1 MIKKRVLALMLT
13 AAVVTANLP
22 ISNAFAGEFNRTS
35 MDKTLNLQ
43 EIKSEAMKL
52 YEKQKNEE
60 KSMET
65 DLYTEE
71 VGKTLKADDN
81 VRVIVTLENGSG
93 FSRGVASHENYQI
106 QTNTL
111 NKMKKSNIDFEV
123 RHQFTEEVNTI
134 TGDMKFGDLEKI
146 KELDDVVSV
155 RLARE
160 YKVNLNNSNSMIQ
173 GQKVWEEYGYKGEGM
188 VVAVLDTGFQVDHPD
203 FVLGEKGKDGAKL
216 TEENLKETLNNT
228 EVDDIYYTEKF
239 PTGYDWAN
247 MDNDIS
253 PAHPVYD
260 SHGMHVAGIVG
271 ANGDIEN
278 GGVKGIAPEVQIV
291 GERVFSDNGAG
302 YEDDIIAG
310 IKHAV
315 AVGADVINMSL
326 GSDSGFVLED
336 SDLMQIE
343 VQKASKAG
351 VLVVISAGNAY
362 YSTQDFYANRPNP
375 YASNFDIG
383 TVGDPAVSSY
393 ALSVA
398 SVDNNK
404 ITANIAELSNG
415 ERFEYLN
422 QVRLTES
429 MAKALGNEEYEIVK
443 LEGFKDSDFASVD
456 CDGKIVLIPCED
468 YQSIYPSIQAT
479 ARRYG
484 VKGII
489 LYGSYINYYN
499 VDSAY
504 GVPVVA
510 TSKSNGQKI
519 IDSIAKEGT
528 LKVKFTEKTTVV
540 PFTEN
545 ANISDFS
552 SWGTSSTLDFK
563 PEIAGVGGEIYSTVP
578 DSQHTTMSGTSM
590 AAPQI
595 AGAAAIY
602 LQSMKKN
609 GAELNFES
617 VMDAKNV
624 LMNNTVI
631 LEDTSAGLPYS
642 TRNQGAGLLQLENA
656 LNAPVMVYDADAE
669 AQNRGAIALKE
680 IGATFDINLA
690 LKPLIDKALDYDLYV
705 DLYTDGRENQE
716 VDINRD
722 GVTDYTK
729 EVVNL
734 KNQKID
740 GAKISVDGISVENGA
755 AAHINGLSEAKVSKI
770 SIDLSGADIKDKSY
784 VEGFIRLVPK
794 SEDYEEVSI
803 PLMGFYGDWND
814 APNID
819 EPMVDGQPF
828 AEYTAIFPYEGD
840 APLGFDRMEGRI
852 VEEKVV
858 FSPKSAENL
867 VGPGF
872 TILRNLEK
880 LNVNVEDEDGNV
892 VKKIFEDDYISKNT
906 FYNRNRYY
914 DLANFNPWDGTD
926 ENGDLVKDGVYSFVI
941 NSVFAYDG
949 ANEQETRMNIKVDG
963 TDPTI
968 SNVNI
973 TKVDEGYEITFDVF
987 DETSGYNGS
996 ILFINGE
1003 YIPLSPGV
1011 KSYIVDEIP
1020 EELVVVAFD
1029 NAGNAGLGVYGD
1041 NKEVSIDTLL
1051 LYYGVYGSEVN
1062 YENPLSMFG
1071 AAQKSITWKLSI
1083 VGPTGDVV
1091 YELDNFVDM
1100 FFNMQFTPEQG
1111 EPNGVYCITGYLLD
1125 EPTGIYARLQDNE
1138 FDVADNEIYDK
1149 TGLFNAIMAAKEYI
1163 KGILVGEEAGQYPQ
1177 AAVDQFEEA
1186 LNAVIDTYYDPAAT
1200 EEDLSDAIKS
1210 LDVAKETLESMVN
1223 LSEGKKS
1230 AISLLASCDKLISE
1244 AVIGDRPG
1252 NYSQE
1257 AVDSLKEAMKELE
1270 GLIASEEEISDEV
1283 YNEAIGRLNVQVKA
1297 FLDSVVIQGDVTDL
1311 VNLINLQKQQLEAI
1325 KKGESQYKYT
1335 KEAIEKFEAI
1345 LNQYEGASKEPLT
1358 VEEVEE
1364 ITVALKEAIK
1374 VFNEGKIDV
1383 AGLDSAIEIGRS
1395 FLEEIAGEKDL
1406 YDSKAIEALNAE
1418 IAAAE
1423 AIMAAPYTTKEE
1435 VCKAI
1440 SNITI
1445 AIKAVKDS
1453 KEEPGKPVDPTDPK
1467 PEEPSNPSEPNNPEK
1482 PSKPNL
1488 PQTGAMVGGELM
1500 TIVGLAAVVM
1510 GTRVRRKAK

>member
-1 MIKKRVLALMLT
+1 MLT
-13 AAVVTANLP
+13 ATVVTANLP
-22 ISNAFAGEFNRTS
+22 IINAFAGDFNRTS

-43 EIKSEAMKL
+43 EIKNEAMKL
-52 YEKQKNEE
+52 YKN
-60 KSMET
+60 KSNQESVGEQ

-71 VGKTLKADDN
+71 VGKTLKTDDN

-93 FSRGVASHENYQI
+93 FSRGVVSHENYQI
-106 QTNTL
+106 QTNTI
-111 NKMKKSNIDFEV
+111 NKMRKSNINFEV

-134 TGDMKFGDLEKI
+134 TGDMKFGDLEKV
-146 KELDDVVSV
+146 KELDGVVSV

-203 FVLGEKGKDGAKL
+203 FVLGEEGKKEARL

-228 EVDDIYYTEKF
+228 EVDDVYYNEKF

-271 ANGDIEN
+271 ANGDVEN

-291 GERVFSDNGAG
+291 GERVFADNGAG

-343 VQKASKAG
+343 IQKASEAG
-351 VLVVISAGNAY
+351 VLVVVSAGNAY
-362 YSTQDFYANRPNP
+362 YSTQDFYSPRPNP
-375 YASNFDIG
+375 YSSNFDIG
-383 TVGDPAVSSY
+383 TVGDPAISSY

-468 YQSIYPSIQAT
+468 YQSIYPSIQGA

-484 VKGII
+484 AKGII

-499 VDSAY
+499 VSPAY
-504 GVPVVA
+504 GVPLVA
-510 TSKSNGQKI
+510 TNEANGQKI
-519 IDSIAKEGT
+519 IDAMAKGDN
-528 LKVKFTEKTTVV
+528 LKVRFTEKTTVV
-540 PFTEN
+540 PFVEG
-545 ANISDFS
+545 AEMSDFS
-552 SWGTSSTLDFK
+552 SWGTTSTLDFK

-578 DSQHTTMSGTSM
+578 GDQHTTMSGTSM

-609 GAELNFES
+609 GIELDFDA
-617 VMDAKNV
+617 VMEAKNI
-624 LMNNTVI
+624 LMNNTSV
-631 LEDTSAGLPYS
+631 LEDISAGAPYS
-642 TRNQGAGLLQLENA
+642 PRKQGAGLLQLEDA
-656 LNAPVMVYDADAE
+656 LKTPVMVYDANAQV
-669 AQNRGAIALKE
+669 QNRGAIALKE

-690 LKPLIDKALDYDLYV
+690 LEPLIEKALDYDLYV

-729 EVVNL
+729 EVVSL

-740 GAKISVDGISVENGA
+740 EAKITVDGVTLENGSGA
-755 AAHINGLSEAKVSKI
+755 SIKGLKGKKVSKL
-770 SIDLSGADIKDKSY
+770 SIDLSSTGLKDKSY
-784 VEGFIRLVPK
+784 VEGYIRVVPK
-794 SEDYEEVSI
+794 SDEYEEVSI
-803 PLMGFYGDWND
+803 PLMGFYGEWND

-828 AEYTAIFPYEGD
+828 AEYTAIFPYDAD
-840 APLGFDRMEGRI
+840 APLGFDRNEGRI
-852 VEEKVV
+852 IEEKIT
-858 FSPKSAENL
+858 FSPKGMENL
-867 VGPGF
+867 VGPRF
-872 TILRNLEK
+872 TVLRNLEEVK
-880 LNVNVEDEDGNV
+880 VTVEDKDGNV
-892 VKKIFEDDYISKNT
+892 VKNIYEDRYLSKNT
-906 FYNRNRYY
+906 FYNRNTSY
-914 DLANFNPWDGTD
+914 DLANYKPWDGTD
-926 ENGDLVKDGVYSFVI
+926 ESENIVADGAYTFVI
-941 NSVFAYDG
+941 NSRFAYDG
-949 ANEQETRMNIKVDG
+949 AEEQEIRMNVKVDG
-963 TDPTI
+963 TEPVV

-973 TKVDEGYEITFDVF
+973 AKVEEGYEITFDAI
-987 DETSGYNGS
+987 DETSGFNGA
-996 ILFINGE
+996 ILFIDGE
-1003 YIPLSPGV
+1003 YISLDPGV
-1011 KSYIVDEIP
+1011 RSFIVDEIP

-1041 NKEVSIDTLL
+1041 SKEVSIDTIL
-1051 LYYGVYGSEVN
+1051 LYYSIYGSEVN
-1062 YENPLSMFG
+1062 YENPVSMFG
-1071 AAQKSITWKLSI
+1071 AAQKPMTWKLSI
-1083 VGPTGDVV
+1083 IGPTGDVV

-1100 FFNMQFTPEQG
+1100 YFNMQFTPEQG
-1111 EPNGVYCITGYLLD
+1111 EPNGIYTVAGYVLD
-1125 EPTGIYARLQDNE
+1125 EPTGIYAKLQDYE
-1138 FDVADNEIYDK
+1138 FDIANNEIYDK
-1149 TGLFNAIMAAKEYI
+1149 TELFNAIMAAKEYV
-1163 KGILVGEEAGQYPQ
+1163 KGILIGEETGQYPQ
-1177 AAVDQFEEA
+1177 TAVDQFNEA
-1186 LNAVIDTYYDPAAT
+1186 LNLVIDTYYDPSAI
-1200 EEDLSDAIKS
+1200 EENLADAIKS
-1210 LDVAKETLESMVN
+1210 IETAKEALESMVN

-1257 AVDSLKEAMKELE
+1257 AVDTLKEAMKELQ
-1270 GLIASEEEISDEV
+1270 GLVDSEEEISDEV
-1283 YNEAIGRLNVQVKA
+1283 YNEAIGRLNVQVKV
-1297 FLDSVVIQGDVTDL
+1297 FLDSVVSQGDITDL
-1311 VNLINLQKQQLEAI
+1311 VNSINVQKQQLEAI

-1335 KEAIEKFEAI
+1335 KEAVEDFEAL
-1345 LNQYEGASKEPLT
+1345 LNQYEAATKEPLT
-1358 VEEVEE
+1358 VDEVEE
-1364 ITVALKEAIK
+1364 ITAALNEAIK

-1383 AGLDSAIEIGRS
+1383 TGLGSAIEIGRG

-1406 YDSKAIEALNAE
+1406 YDSKAIEDLNGE
-1418 IAAAE
+1418 IAVAE
-1423 AIMAAPYTTKEE
+1423 AIMTAPYTTKEE

-1453 KEEPGKPVDPTDPK
+1453 KEEPEKPVDPTDPTDPTDPK
-1467 PEEPSNPSEPNNPEK
+1467 PEEPTDPSEPTTPEK

-1500 TIVGLAAVVM
+1500 AIVGLAAVVM
-1510 GTRVRRKAK
+1510 GTKVRRKVK